1 MDFSPRGMSRVYLWT
16 ILGTAA
22 CIAAALFVD
31 SFNFPNLSE
40 QARLRAILVD
50 ILLPTG
56 LAAPLL
62 FFLTGKLRELAIAH
76 HRLTEYASLD
86 ALTGL
91 LNRAAFT
98 AEVEAHLGSG
108 QHPRQG
114 RGALLVIDADNFKAI
129 NDSYGHDEGDEAL
142 RLIAGAIR
150 GVLRRAD
157 RVGRLGGE
165 EFGVLLPGST
175 PITAEAV
182 AERIRGNVRAIAF
195 APSGAPHPIS
205 VSIGGAVYEQPVPYN
220 ELFRRADQQL
230 YLAKRNGRDRV
241 LVAPISDVRPVA
253 SLAA

>member
-1 MDFSPRGMSRVYLWT
+1 MGRVYLWT

-22 CIAAALFVD
+22 CIAAALVVD
-31 SFNFPNLSE
+31 SFNFPNLTDE
-40 QARLRAILVD
+40 ARLRAILVD
-50 ILLPTG
+50 ILLPAG

-62 FFLTGKLRELAIAH
+62 FFFTSKLRDLAIAH
-76 HRLTEYASLD
+76 HRLTEFASID

-98 AEVEAHLGSG
+98 AEVEAHLSSARD
-108 QHPRQG
+108 PRQQ

-129 NDSYGHDEGDEAL
+129 NDSYGHDQGDEAL

-150 GVLRRAD
+150 AVLRKAD

-182 AERIRGNVRAIAF
+182 AERIRQNVRAISF
-195 APSGAPHPIS
+195 SPSGTPHPIS
-205 VSIGGAVYEQPVPYN
+205 VSIGGAVYEQQVPYN

-230 YLAKRNGRDRV
+230 YVAKQKGRNRV
-241 LVAPISDVRPVA
+241 TVAPILDSRSSPAVA
-253 SLAA
+253 A